1 MKKNKRRIIISILI
15 YFILLSSHFAQT
27 NISIDTLS
35 SSITKNSLEKNE
47 ISWDRVLKSA
57 VIPGL
62 GQVDQDNLSRAI
74 IFYGL
79 GLTFFYKM
87 AYSYYQYQQRD
98 NPEYKN
104 LFYRY
109 LGLYTQLYLINMLD
123 VTSTELKSPGKK
135 WQGSMFSEKPLK
147 SPWGA
152 VTRSVILPGWGQI
165 YNESYLKA
173 CLCFA
178 VVFDFGRK
186 VYLNN
191 QRYQKSNRQNKSLL
205 ERRIVNSWYLGL
217 AYLLTMVDAF
227 VDAYLYKFDQTMEL
241 TIQPDA
247 SGRTYSIH
255 LSIIF

>member
-1 MKKNKRRIIISILI
+1 MIKNKRKIIIAFLG
-15 YFILLSSHFAQT
+15 YLLFVNTLFSQLSA
-27 NISIDTLS
+27 SADTLTLYPEPDS
-35 SSITKNSLEKNE
+35 TDVNNF
-47 ISWDRVLKSA
+47 SWSRVLKSA

-87 AYSYYQYQQRD
+87 SYSYYQYQRRN
-98 NPEYKN
+98 NPEDKK

-109 LGLYTQLYLINMLD
+109 LGLYTQLYLVNVLD
-123 VTSTELKSPGKK
+123 VTYTEIKSPGKR
-135 WQGSMFSEKPLK
+135 WQGGMFSDKPLK

-152 VTRSVILPGWGQI
+152 VTRSAIIPGWGQI
-165 YNESYLKA
+165 YNGHYLKA

-186 VYLNN
+186 VYQYN
-191 QRYQKSNRQNKSLL
+191 QRYQDSNRQKKSLL
-205 ERRIVNSWYLGL
+205 ERRIINSWYLGL
-217 AYLLTMVDAF
+217 TYLLTMVDAF
-227 VDAYLYKFDQTMEL
+227 VDAYLYKFDQIMEL
-241 TIQPDA
+241 TIQP
-247 SGRTYSIH
+247 SGFGRIYSIH